1 MQVPRRSVLKILS
14 ASAAALAT
22 SGLRASAH
30 GSLVIERDVCIL
42 GGGSTGTFSALHLRD
57 AGKTVVVLERKQR
70 LGGHAETFRDPV
82 TGRTIDYGV
91 IVLHDLP
98 VVRDYFARLGVPLV
112 PAAAGGGATATFDFR
127 TGAPFTGAP
136 PAPAPADVQQAL
148 AAYLA
153 ILKQL
158 KATYYDLDSGFDLPL
173 PVPPDLLLPFGDFVV
188 KFGLQAM
195 VNTAFQFG
203 QGIGDL
209 LGMPTVYAMKLVSAQ
224 VVTTVFA
231 NSFVHPPDGI
241 AALYD
246 RAADQL
252 GDDVLFNATIDRVD
266 RHRGGVTLHVTSGHA
281 RREIRCKQL
290 LVTVPPTL
298 DNLRVLELDALESA
312 TFARLRPNFYWAIVA
327 RLSGVPAGVS
337 LANAG
342 ADTLYHLPPLPGI
355 YGAQATQVPGVWDIK
370 YGSTRWL
377 PDAEVKRRVIAD
389 IQRLHDPATFSSPPR
404 VDDILVFSAHAP
416 FELHVTA
423 EEIAAGFYTT
433 LGSLQGRN
441 HTFYNGAAFDTHDSS
456 LLWQF
461 TKNHVLPLVLA

>member
-1 MQVPRRSVLKILS
+1 MQVRRRSVLKILS

-22 SGLRASAH
+22 SGLRAFAH
-30 GSLVIERDVCIL
+30 GSPVIERDVCIL

-70 LGGHAETFRDPV
+70 LGGHAETFRDPA
-82 TGRTIDYGV
+82 TGGTIDYGV
-91 IVLHDLP
+91 ILLHDLP

-112 PAAAGGGATATFDFR
+112 PAVAGGGSTATFDFR

-136 PAPAPADVQQAL
+136 ATPAEVQQAL
-148 AAYLA
+148 GAYFA
-153 ILKQL
+153 ILQQL

-209 LGMPTVYAMKLVSAQ
+209 LRMPTVYVMKLASAQ
-224 VVTTVFA
+224 LLTSVFA

-241 AALYD
+241 AELYD

-252 GDDVLFNATIDRVD
+252 GNDVLFDAAVERVD
-266 RHRGGVTLHVTSGHA
+266 RHRGGVTLHVRSGHA
-281 RREIRCKQL
+281 RCEIRCKKL

-298 DNLRVLELDALESA
+298 DNLRVLDLDALESA
-312 TFARLRPNFYWAIVA
+312 TFARFRPNFYWAIVA

-355 YGAQATQVPGVWDIK
+355 YGASATQVPGVWDIK

-377 PDAEVKRRVIAD
+377 SDAEVKRRVVAD
-389 IQRLHDPATFSSPPR
+389 IQRLHDPATFSTPPR
-404 VDDILVFSAHAP
+404 VEEILVFAAHTP

-423 EEIAAGFYTT
+423 EDIAAGFYTT

-461 TKNHVLPLVLA
+461 TRNHVLPLVLA